1 MWEPPSMNGDMDD
14 FDLNSGNNNA
24 VGCNVN

>member
-24 VGCNVN
+24 VGFKTT